1 MPTALAQLGDAR
13 QWWLEHRDRAP
24 HAFDD
29 DVDALIELLE
39 EHPQLVGRPLLDDP
53 RVRRVYL
60 RRIRYYVYFQLS
72 DDAEAVE
79 IVAVWHGSRGTPP
92 TI

>member
-1 MPTALAQLGDAR
+1 MRSSSCSRNIPG
-13 QWWLEHRDRAP
+13 WWVGP
-24 HAFDD
+24 
-29 DVDALIELLE
+29 
-39 EHPQLVGRPLLDDP
+39 GRPLLDDP

-79 IVAVWHGSRGTPP
+79 IVAVWDGTRGAPP